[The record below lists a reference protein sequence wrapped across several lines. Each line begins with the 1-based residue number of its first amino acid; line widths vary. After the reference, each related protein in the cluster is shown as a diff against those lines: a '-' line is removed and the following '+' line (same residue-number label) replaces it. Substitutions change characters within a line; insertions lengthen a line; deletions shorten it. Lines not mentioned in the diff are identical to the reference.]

1 MTCLENLV
9 GIWDECTEKDSS
21 IIYINDLP
29 GFDLSFADFLS
40 KEQVIDGVDLLEN
53 KRRAASIF
61 LKQEILQHLSPRTTI
76 GSVLSNQAIGT
87 IQENLQV
94 KALEALKY
102 KGLQISVSQYP
113 YLAAYID
120 RISLFAVS
128 AVTTNILI
136 VDLQQGIILDTLP
149 ITTVAGEI
157 TYLQVGKEY
166 KNEGQYLNLAI
177 LIDSS
182 ITDVYFTTADRTACT
197 GCFARMEHLN
207 TYTDGRGISL
217 LQSAQKIES
226 NLVSELHTNG
236 ISVHYSIQCNHEHF
250 LCNMANRFMMSMFY
264 RFGIELMDE
273 VIHSSR
279 LTSLTTIG
287 KDKARELKAE
297 LITKYNNS
305 MEGVLQNL
313 ELPNN
318 ACYHC
323 KPKVQLVNR
332 IP

>member
-1 MTCLENLV
+1 MGCLENTV
-9 GIWDECTEKDSS
+9 GIWDEVSDKDPN

-29 GFDLSFADFLS
+29 GFDLSFPDFLAP
-40 KEQVIDGVDLLEN
+40 KQVSDGIELLEN
-53 KRRAASIF
+53 KRRSASLF
-61 LKQEILQHLSPRTTI
+61 LKQEILQHLNPRTTM
-76 GSVLSNQAIGT
+76 GSVLANQVSGT

-94 KALEALKY
+94 KTLEAAKY
-102 KGLQISVSQYP
+102 KGLQLSLGQYP
-113 YLAAYID
+113 YLSIYVD
-120 RISLFAVS
+120 RISVFAVN
-128 AVTTNILI
+128 AVTTNVLV
-136 VDLQQGIILDTLP
+136 VDLQQGIVLDTLP

-157 TYLQVGKEY
+157 TYIQVGKEY
-166 KNEGQYLNLAI
+166 KNEGQYLNLAF

-182 ITDVYFTTADRTACT
+182 LTDVYYVTADRAICS

-207 TYTDGRGISL
+207 TFTDGRGVSIS
-217 LQSAQKIES
+217 QAAQQIDS
-226 NLVSELHTNG
+226 NLVSEIHTNG
-236 ISVHYSIQCNHEHF
+236 ISVHYSIQCNHDHF
-250 LCNMANRFMMSMFY
+250 LCNMANRFMTSMFY

-273 VIHSSR
+273 VIHSAR

-297 LITKYNNS
+297 LITKYNNT

-318 ACYHC
+318 VCYHC
-323 KPKVQLVNR
+323 KPMVQIVNR